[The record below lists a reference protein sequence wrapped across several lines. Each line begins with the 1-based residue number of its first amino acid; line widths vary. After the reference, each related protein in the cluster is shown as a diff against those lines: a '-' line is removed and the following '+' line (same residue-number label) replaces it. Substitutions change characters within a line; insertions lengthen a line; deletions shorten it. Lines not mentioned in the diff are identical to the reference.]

1 MKVGHVCNGRST
13 LAVKG
18 LNDFMKEK
26 LLRLLLTGCICFAL
40 VCSKAAGTPGIGV
53 TLINYT
59 FDTVGYGYTITINA
73 LVTNHDT
80 LPFTGIIDFGLRTQ
94 NYNLS
99 NSGLFN
105 KPPYSNGN
113 DITLYPGETVPSIFS
128 VEIDPVYFAPG
139 PDVVVVWP
147 ICTQPVSDSV
157 VIPIVVEAPNAIAG
171 TYDVKMGYIIINGHI
186 FVTDLEAGVALKQV
200 RIYNIMGQ
208 QIAGIEAENVTDIAL
223 PAVPHGVYLAEFITT
238 GNRRRVIRYFN

>member
-1 MKVGHVCNGRST
+1 MKIGHVCNGRRT

-26 LLRLLLTGCICFAL
+26 LLRLLLTGCMCFAL
-40 VCSKAAGTPGIGV
+40 VYSKAAGTPGIGV

-147 ICTQPVSDSV
+147 ICTQPISDSV

-171 TYDVKMGYIIINGHI
+171 TDDVKMGYIIINGHI
-186 FVTDLEAGVALKQV
+186 FITDLESDVQFKQV

-208 QIAGIEAENVTDIAL
+208 QIYGIDAESITDVAL
-223 PAVPHGVYLAEFITT
+223 PAVAHGVYLAEFITT
-238 GNRRRVIRYFN
+238 GNRRRVIRFFN